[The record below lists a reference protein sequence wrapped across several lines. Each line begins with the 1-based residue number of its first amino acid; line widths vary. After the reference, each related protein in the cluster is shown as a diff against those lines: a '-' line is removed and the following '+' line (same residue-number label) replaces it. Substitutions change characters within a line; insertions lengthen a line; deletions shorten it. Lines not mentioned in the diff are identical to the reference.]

1 MRWIIFDFDEVISAT
16 GDGFTTFLER
26 INERIPVDVAKGAA
40 WMREQWKH
48 FATHAWDEHEL
59 LSRMNRF
66 LGVEIP
72 FALFDE
78 AFHHTIFPSE
88 EVIRV
93 IALLKKRG
101 YKVALLTDN
110 ARIRLEKIAAH
121 PALKGLF
128 DHVTGSSLLGSL
140 KTDRATFL
148 RVCAQLRI
156 RPEEALL
163 VDDNAAHCE
172 NARSVGMDALQF
184 QIGARNAERLIESL
198 ASHGIQVHQS

>member
-121 PALKGLF
+121 PARSEEHTSELQSQF
-128 DHVTGSSLLGSL
+128 HLLCRL
-140 KTDRATFL
+140 LLEKKWKL
-148 RVCAQLRI
+148 AQGGGMEMTSR
-156 RPEEALL
+156 
-163 VDDNAAHCE
+163 
-172 NARSVGMDALQF
+172 RSY
-184 QIGARNAERLIESL
+184 RTR
-198 ASHGIQVHQS
+198 